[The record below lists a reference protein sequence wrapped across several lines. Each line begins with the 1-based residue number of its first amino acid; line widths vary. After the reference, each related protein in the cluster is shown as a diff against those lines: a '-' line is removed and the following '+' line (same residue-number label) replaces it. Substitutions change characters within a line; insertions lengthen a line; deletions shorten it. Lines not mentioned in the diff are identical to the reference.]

1 MLRPRIPVS
10 GTAGDPH
17 GAALP
22 GPISDCGGDLLDL
35 RMKPIG
41 DSNEAEIWQVVTGFR
56 KPIDTEIL
64 GYRIFVVCY
73 GGG

>member
-1 MLRPRIPVS
+1 
-10 GTAGDPH
+10 
-17 GAALP
+17 
-22 GPISDCGGDLLDL
+22 
-35 RMKPIG
+35 MKPIG